1 MSQLWLED
9 SGDDCIILVQIQPN
23 SSQNQI
29 LGVGEWRGRLRL
41 SIIGPPISGKAN
53 SELLELLSS
62 WLSINKADISIV
74 KGHKSRKKSIRVKNV
89 KSNQIMFLLG
99 E

>member
-1 MSQLWLED
+1 MSQRWLVD
-9 SGDDCIILVQIQPN
+9 SGEDVLIFLEIQPN
-23 SSQNQI
+23 SSQKRI
-29 LGVGEWRGRLRL
+29 LGVEQWRGRLKV
-41 SIIGPPISGKAN
+41 SVTSPPISGKAN

-89 KSNQIMFLLG
+89 KSDQIMFLLG